1 MRLNSIKLSGFKSF
15 VDPTTFSFPSSM
27 VGVVG
32 PNGCGKSNIIDAVRW
47 VMGESSRHLRGS
59 TMEDVI
65 FNGSSTRSPAGQ
77 ASVELV
83 FDNSQ
88 GRLGG
93 EYAAYTEI
101 SVRRQVAR
109 DGPSKYF
116 LNGVQCRRKDIVS
129 VFLGTGLG
137 ANSYAI
143 IEQGMIS
150 RLIDT
155 KPEELR
161 VYLEEA
167 AGISKYKERRRETE
181 NRIRHTSENLDRLND
196 VIDEITK
203 RIGQLKRQ
211 ARAAEHYKVLKEK
224 ERKAKAEL
232 LALRWQAKQD
242 EVGTLKQS
250 AERKQTEI
258 EKVIADIRSAE
269 SEVDKLRLRHADET
283 KSFGE
288 VQGKKYS
295 LNAEISRV
303 EQAIRHAKEIS
314 GHYSDELEQVRTALS
329 KAQQELENEQAK
341 KQELEARIREIEPQL
356 ESTRQVL
363 DLNQEKLGDAEAE
376 MADWQENWELL
387 QAKMAGPMQAVEVET
402 SRMQYL
408 ESHLEQ
414 LKDRNERLEYSLN
427 QCIERRGSD
436 KTQNLNTRIS
446 LTNNKLQTLLGSLD
460 EVKKKISEGRDTVQ
474 NLRSRVPQARED
486 LQTTQVRLA
495 SLQAMQE
502 MALGRESQAVGQW
515 LKERGLHSAPRLMD
529 TIKTEAGWEAAVETV
544 LGDYLESVCVE
555 DIEKIAAS
563 FSQIESGHLT
573 LLDQTPAAQTAK
585 ARGTLLDRVQA
596 PVNLTGILGEIHT
609 ADDLQQAMKRRKSL
623 RPGQSV
629 ITREGVWMGNNWLRL
644 ARSAVEQSSV
654 LQRKTEIREL
664 EKKLASKQKTLQVLE
679 SDFESRQR
687 ELESC
692 EQEREDAQ
700 SQLAEAQKNYHQVQ
714 SELETWEQEQ
724 EHLKQQE
731 EQFSGY
737 LKELQGEISQA
748 QEEMNQS
755 TMSREQA
762 AEIVEEFG
770 SEKEVLLG
778 QRDALASGLE
788 GVRGTDTENRELIHD
803 LSLELE
809 SCRSSLR
816 AAQSV
821 LEKARDQVVQLQ
833 QRNESL
839 QASVNES
846 DAPLEGLDVQLKELL
861 EQRVDVEHSQVEA
874 RSAMQKTEEQIHAK
888 RESVLILQGKE
899 ESLQNELS
907 EAKLAWQEAHVRS
920 ATLEEQLAEY
930 GGSMVS
936 LIEQLPEDAE
946 LEGWEE
952 HVQALGR
959 KITRLGAINL
969 AAISDFEEHQ
979 ERKDYLDRQH
989 EDLSKALEMLEQ
1001 AIRKIDKETKDR
1013 FKNIFD
1019 RVNQRL
1025 QEMFPRLFG
1034 GGKAF
1039 LVMTGDDLL
1048 STGISIMAR
1057 LPGKR
1062 LSSIQL
1068 MSGGEKALTAV
1079 ALVFSLFEL
1088 NPAPF
1093 CLLDEVDAPLDDA
1106 NVTRYCELLKDMSKQ
1121 VQFISITHNKSTM
1134 EYANQ
1139 LLGITMSEPG
1149 VSRLVSV
1156 DIEEAVGMQAVS

>member
-1 MRLNSIKLSGFKSF
+1 M
-15 VDPTTFSFPSSM
+15 
-27 VGVVG
+27 
-32 PNGCGKSNIIDAVRW
+32 
-47 VMGESSRHLRGS
+47 
-59 TMEDVI
+59 
-65 FNGSSTRSPAGQ
+65 
-77 ASVELV
+77 
-83 FDNSQ
+83 
-88 GRLGG
+88 
-93 EYAAYTEI
+93 
-101 SVRRQVAR
+101 
-109 DGPSKYF
+109 
-116 LNGVQCRRKDIVS
+116 
-129 VFLGTGLG
+129 
-137 ANSYAI
+137 
-143 IEQGMIS
+143 
-150 RLIDT
+150 
-155 KPEELR
+155 
-161 VYLEEA
+161 
-167 AGISKYKERRRETE
+167 
-181 NRIRHTSENLDRLND
+181 
-196 VIDEITK
+196 
-203 RIGQLKRQ
+203 
-211 ARAAEHYKVLKEK
+211 
-224 ERKAKAEL
+224 
-232 LALRWQAKQD
+232 
-242 EVGTLKQS
+242 
-250 AERKQTEI
+250 
-258 EKVIADIRSAE
+258 
-269 SEVDKLRLRHADET
+269 
-283 KSFGE
+283 
-288 VQGKKYS
+288 
-295 LNAEISRV
+295 
-303 EQAIRHAKEIS
+303 
-314 GHYSDELEQVRTALS
+314 
-329 KAQQELENEQAK
+329 
-341 KQELEARIREIEPQL
+341 
-356 ESTRQVL
+356 
-363 DLNQEKLGDAEAE
+363 
-376 MADWQENWELL
+376 
-387 QAKMAGPMQAVEVET
+387 
-402 SRMQYL
+402 
-408 ESHLEQ
+408 
-414 LKDRNERLEYSLN
+414 
-427 QCIERRGSD
+427 
-436 KTQNLNTRIS
+436 
-446 LTNNKLQTLLGSLD
+446 
-460 EVKKKISEGRDTVQ
+460 
-474 NLRSRVPQARED
+474 
-486 LQTTQVRLA
+486 
-495 SLQAMQE
+495 
-502 MALGRESQAVGQW
+502 
-515 LKERGLHSAPRLMD
+515 
-529 TIKTEAGWEAAVETV
+529 ETV

-573 LLDQTPAAQTAK
+573 LLDQIPAAQTAK

-609 ADDLQQAMKRRKSL
+609 ANDLQQAMERRKSL

-664 EKKLASKQKTLQVLE
+664 EKKYASKQKTLQVLE
-679 SDFESRQR
+679 SDLESRQR
-687 ELESC
+687 ELEAC

-700 SQLAEAQKNYHQVQ
+700 CQLAEAQKSHHQVQ

-724 EHLKQQE
+724 VHLKQQE
-731 EQFSGY
+731 EQFRGY

-755 TMSREQA
+755 TVSREQA

-816 AAQSV
+816 AAQAV

-861 EQRVDVEHSQVEA
+861 EQRVDVEHSQAEA
-874 RSAMQKTEEQIHAK
+874 RSVMQKTEEQIHAK

-936 LIEQLPEDAE
+936 LLEQLPEDAE

-1062 LSSIQL
+1062 LSSIHL